1 MELPGITEKRSEQL
15 AQAFDSLEAILHA
28 PPAKLSASGVPLDVA
43 AALASALEQAQTR
56 ELFKRSAHAMHLL
69 LERAESAKGAAGP
82 LDGKTVVLT
91 GSLNSLTRDEAKD
104 KLEALGAKVA
114 GSVSKKTS
122 FVVAGAEAGSKL
134 DKATELGV
142 EVWDEARLVK
152 FLHAHAG

>member
-1 MELPGITEKRSEQL
+1 
-15 AQAFDSLEAILHA
+15 
-28 PPAKLSASGVPLDVA
+28 
-43 AALASALEQAQTR
+43 
-56 ELFKRSAHAMHLL
+56 
-69 LERAESAKGAAGP
+69 
-82 LDGKTVVLT
+82 VVLT
-91 GSLNSLTRDEAKD
+91 GSLNSLTRDEARD